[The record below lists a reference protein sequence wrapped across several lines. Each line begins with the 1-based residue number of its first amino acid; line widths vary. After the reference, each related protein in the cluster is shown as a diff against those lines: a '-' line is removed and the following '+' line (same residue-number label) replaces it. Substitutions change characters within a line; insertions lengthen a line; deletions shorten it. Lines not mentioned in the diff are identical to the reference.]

1 MSYETRKLPKKTIV
15 IISIIIA
22 LGVFIFIWLEVL
34 KNQKFNEV
42 LSDLGHK
49 DIKNL
54 KVVNRINVED
64 NMTLIDKLENGTRLN
79 YEDGVKLFDLDVLTL
94 GDYAN
99 KIRVAKHQKKTYFN
113 INRHINPTN
122 ICKDVCQFCAYS
134 ASRKNPDQ
142 YTLSHEEIL
151 ETVKNS
157 SKNGIKEVHIVSA
170 HNPHTGLEWYMDIFK
185 KIKKDFPNI
194 HIKAL
199 TAAEIH
205 FLSTQ
210 YNLSYEELIDTMI
223 KSGVDSMP
231 GGGAEIFDEKVR
243 KRICGGKVSSEQWLE
258 IHKLWHNKGKKSNAT
273 MLFGHIETR
282 ENRVDHILRLRE
294 LQDITGGFN
303 AFIPLVFQ
311 TENNYL
317 KVKEPVTAN
326 EILKTYSVSRILLDN
341 IPNIKAYWATST
353 VKLALIAQE
362 FGANDVD
369 GTIEKESI
377 QSAAGA
383 KSKHGVAQNEFVDLI
398 KNSGF
403 IPVERDSVYNELKIY

>member
-1 MSYETRKLPKKTIV
+1 
-15 IISIIIA
+15 
-22 LGVFIFIWLEVL
+22 
-34 KNQKFNEV
+34 
-42 LSDLGHK
+42 
-49 DIKNL
+49 
-54 KVVNRINVED
+54 
-64 NMTLIDKLENGTRLN
+64 
-79 YEDGVKLFDLDVLTL
+79 
-94 GDYAN
+94 
-99 KIRVAKHQKKTYFN
+99 
-113 INRHINPTN
+113 
-122 ICKDVCQFCAYS
+122 
-134 ASRKNPDQ
+134 
-142 YTLSHEEIL
+142 
-151 ETVKNS
+151 
-157 SKNGIKEVHIVSA
+157 
-170 HNPHTGLEWYMDIFK
+170 MDIFR
-185 KIKKDFPNI
+185 KIKKDFPTI

-205 FLSTQ
+205 FLSTE
-210 YNLSYEELIDTMI
+210 YNLSYEELIDIMI

-243 KRICGGKVSSEQWLE
+243 KRICGGKVSSQQWLE
-258 IHKLWHNKGKKSNAT
+258 IHKLWHEKGRKSNAT

-282 ENRVDHILRLRE
+282 ENRVDHILRLRD

-311 TENNYL
+311 TQNNYL

-326 EILKTYSVSRILLDN
+326 EILKTYAVSRILLDN

-383 KSKHGVAQNEFVDLI
+383 KSKEGIAQKEFVDLI

-403 IPVERDSVYNELKIY
+403 IPVERDSIYNELKVW